1 MCDINWLVLP
11 DSERLTWTKELK
23 HFLEFSLC
31 WLETKFLL
39 KKMAEKSVVRNKFNY
54 YHMNIIAWTELMPN
68 CWANGIGIY
77 L

>member
-39 KKMAEKSVVRNKFNY
+39 KKNGWEVCSEKQ
-54 YHMNIIAWTELMPN
+54 I
-68 CWANGIGIY
+68 
-77 L
+77 